1 MPQRH
6 PQPAHP
12 ADGIY
17 FGLMS
22 GTSMDGVDGVAVRFE
37 TGRAPVVLAEAFVG
51 FAQSLRDAL
60 FALQQPG
67 DDEIDRESLAAN
79 ALVARYAVC
88 CHELQRTAG
97 LSLRPIAER

>member
-6 PQPAHP
+6 PPTAHP

-22 GTSMDGVDGVAVRFE
+22 GTSMDGVDGVAVRFAA
-37 TGRAPVVLAEAFVG
+37 GNAPVVLAQACVG

-67 DDEIDRESLAAN
+67 DNEIERESLAAN
-79 ALVARYAVC
+79 AIV
-88 CHELQRTAG
+88 
-97 LSLRPIAER
+97 